1 MSSCPHCAH
10 DVITTRPWL
19 WPYTIHKK
27 VCSYTAWHAVA
38 SMLGFYSK
46 HTLFGTSKKL
56 YFFLCVSR
64 QLHEGL
70 EGYGGFEKALDRE
83 IWFDMLCWDWRALF
97 ISLCYKMCFSSER
110 AHAETS
116 TDGIINKELSHLILC
131 NMLYL
136 FVKSAYCV
144 AFFKPR
150 FSSSIF
156 SNLKSSSLISHSS
169 LLTAIMKRSV

>member
-1 MSSCPHCAH
+1 MPTLCTWCNNHKALTLTIYNTQKSMQLYCMACSSKYVSILFQTHS
-10 DVITTRPWL
+10 L
-19 WPYTIHKK
+19 WRI
-27 VCSYTAWHAVA
+27 
-38 SMLGFYSK
+38 
-46 HTLFGTSKKL
+46 L

-70 EGYGGFEKALDRE
+70 GGYGGFEKALDRE
-83 IWFDMLCWDWRALF
+83 IWFDMLCWDGRALF

-131 NMLYL
+131 MLYL

-169 LLTAIMKRSV
+169 LLTAIMKVSV